1 MRKYSSSQIKC
12 DLKEAQLFYSKL
24 DLKRAKFL
32 LKNSIE
38 CFENELVLCENKPNQ
53 KATIDNKSFLLKN
66 LNHFINALDFYSNL
80 LDETKS
86 ENPSVIINQYLEK
99 SIYYIKKYES
109 VISQAKI
116 SNTYLQFGKFS
127 DIQYQNITEF
137 LNSTSFEEHRELMKK
152 LQAEKLRVQ
161 VVEPNNYLK
170 TLIGKQQDIDQEEI
184 KNLLIDQE
192 NYLCKAIENFLEY
205 LRFGDDFTDPF
216 QTQPEN
222 LKEETNFKNQQQVF
236 ATFRLVSLW
245 TQNIKNLK
253 VNQTIKQKIF
263 EISTY
268 KFCILMHQLSARM
281 SLKSLSNSPKTSG
294 IKQANNRP
302 VHNENDPESLFQ
314 SILIELIVNLAK
326 DHPHHV
332 LPLIFAFSNSHKD
345 YLIMANAQNSTTKNS
360 GTRVK
365 KIHKSSEDSEE
376 NDVKNF
382 LMTEDR
388 VNTANYILNV
398 LKQKNEKLHRMIE
411 SMNLLCEAYIEL
423 ANTPFPKQSK
433 TTSDTSI
440 TFPKNLLINK
450 IKNLNLVNVFTSN
463 IPISCTGEYDEKRLA
478 CINKFEPTFKLA
490 NGVNLPKIV
499 VCLGTDGKRWKQ
511 LVKGNDDLRQDA
523 VMQQFFAT
531 VNELIKINN
540 IQIVNKL
547 NEIRTYKIVPL
558 SQKSGVLEWCQNTI
572 TIGKEP
578 S

>member
-1 MRKYSSSQIKC
+1 M
-12 DLKEAQLFYSKL
+12 
-24 DLKRAKFL
+24 
-32 LKNSIE
+32 N
-38 CFENELVLCENKPNQ
+38 
-53 KATIDNKSFLLKN
+53 
-66 LNHFINALDFYSNL
+66 
-80 LDETKS
+80 
-86 ENPSVIINQYLEK
+86 
-99 SIYYIKKYES
+99 
-109 VISQAKI
+109 QAKI

-184 KNLLIDQE
+184 KNLLNDQE

>member
-1 MRKYSSSQIKC
+1 MRKYSANQIKC

-38 CFENELVLCENKPNQ
+38 NFETQLVLCERQQNQERTFNNKGV
-53 KATIDNKSFLLKN
+53 LLKN
-66 LNHFINALDFYSNL
+66 LNHFISALDFYSNL

-86 ENPSVIINQYLEK
+86 ENPTVIINQYLEK

-109 VISQAKI
+109 VINRARI

-127 DIQYQNITEF
+127 DMQYQNITEF

-161 VVEPNNYLK
+161 VVEPTNYLK
-170 TLIGKQQDIDQEEI
+170 TLIGKQHDIDQEEI
-184 KNLLIDQE
+184 KQMLNDQE
-192 NYLCKAIENFLEY
+192 NYLCKAIENYLEY
-205 LRFGDDFTDPF
+205 LRFGEDFIDSN

-222 LKEETNFKNQQQVF
+222 LKEESNYKSQQQVF

-245 TQNIKNLK
+245 TQNIKNIK

-281 SLKSLSNSPKTSG
+281 SLKSLSNSPKTHG
-294 IKQANNRP
+294 LKNVNNNTIA
-302 VHNENDPESLFQ
+302 HNENDADSLFQ
-314 SILIELIVNLAK
+314 SILIELIINLAK

-345 YLIMANAQNSTTKNS
+345 YLITSNNAQHFTAAKNTGGSRTKKS
-360 GTRVK
+360 
-365 KIHKSSEDSEE
+365 HKSSEDSDE
-376 NDVKNF
+376 NDLKNF

-388 VNTANYILNV
+388 VNTANYILNI
-398 LKQKNEKLHRMIE
+398 LKQKNEKLCTMID
-411 SMNLLCEAYIEL
+411 SMSLLCEAYIEL
-423 ANTPFPKQSK
+423 ANTPFPKQTK
-433 TTSDTSI
+433 TGASDTSI
-440 TFPKNLLINK
+440 TFPKNLIINK
-450 IKNLNLVNVFTSN
+450 IKNFNLVNVFTSS

-478 CINKFEPTFKLA
+478 YISKFETTFKLA

-499 VCLGTDGKRWKQ
+499 VCLGTDGNRWKQ
-511 LVKGNDDLRQDA
+511 LVKGHDDLRQDA
-523 VMQQFFAT
+523 VMQQFFST

-540 IQIVNKL
+540 AQVVNKL

-558 SQKSGVLEWCQNTI
+558 SQKSGVLGI
-572 TIGKEP
+572 
-578 S
+578 